1 MKDKYFWIPVICV
14 LGLIGCIYY
23 WVVNFSPRI
32 ETPEDILMRKV
43 DSLTTKID
51 SIKRANDSIKIIID
65 TTQIE
70 IEHTYEKYI
79 EIRDRIVYQSVDSD
93 CVFFSNY
100 LSEDSKRYIDTI
112 HFESI
117 EAY

>member
-1 MKDKYFWIPVICV
+1 MKDKYLWIPVIC
-14 LGLIGCIYY
+14 LFILIGCGYY

-43 DSLTTKID
+43 DSLTTKVD
-51 SIKRANDSIKIIID
+51 SIRRANDSIKIIID
-65 TTQIE
+65 TTQVQ

-79 EIRDRIVYQSVDSD
+79 EVRDRIVYQSVDSD

-112 HFESI
+112 HFEPV
-117 EAY
+117 ETY